1 LNPQT
6 NQSITILAPYEGT
19 FQILVEV
26 TDAIGCKGIGQI
38 NLVLH
43 PDPLV
48 IFLDKPT
55 APLCPGE
62 TWQVASSPLYLDGT
76 VYSSK
81 PTGMITY
88 DGFLNTNQMI
98 PGQNY
103 WFYAHYTDPNGCSN
117 VDSFQ
122 ASTIIL
128 PDPVADPRTL
138 SVPTTILKFN

>member
-1 LNPQT
+1 MLGRN
-6 NQSITILAPYEGT
+6 LAES
-19 FQILVEV
+19 
-26 TDAIGCKGIGQI
+26 
-38 NLVLH
+38 
-43 PDPLV
+43 
-48 IFLDKPT
+48 
-55 APLCPGE
+55 
-62 TWQVASSPLYLDGT
+62 ASSPLYLDGT

-128 PDPVADPRTL
+128 LDPVADPVGPFCANDNTKIQLTGTPSRRNL
-138 SVPTTILKFN
+138 VWKRNPNRHICPFNGWRRDTHHRLHNRNS